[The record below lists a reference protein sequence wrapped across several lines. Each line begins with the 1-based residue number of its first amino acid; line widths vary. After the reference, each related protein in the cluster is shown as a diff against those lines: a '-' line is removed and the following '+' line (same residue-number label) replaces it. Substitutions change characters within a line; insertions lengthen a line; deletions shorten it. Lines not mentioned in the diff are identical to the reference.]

1 MNIKQLLER
10 DPKPTPWSTSDKLP
24 WNEPDFSRRMLHE
37 HLRQDHDMASPRAE
51 KIDKH
56 VEYIHAELLSRRPT
70 RILDLGCGPGLYTS
84 RLAKLGHTCVGV
96 DFSPASIEYAR
107 NEANDK
113 SLDCTYI
120 QKDIREPSSSENFG
134 LVMMLHG
141 EMNTFSKTE
150 IREIL
155 KNIESVLDGNG
166 ILLLTASTV
175 DGIRPPQP
183 IQRTWES
190 GYSGIFLDEP
200 YLELNETI
208 WDSDSKTSVIRYFIV
223 NANTGNVTEY
233 SESYQAY
240 TNEEYEGLFK
250 SCGFADVNLL
260 PPLSGMKDYPFCAIT
275 ILGRKEHQT

>member
-1 MNIKQLLER
+1 MKIKQLLER

-37 HLRQDHDMASPRAE
+37 HLRQDHDMASPRAG

-120 QKDIREPSSSENFG
+120 QKDIRETSFSENFG

-155 KNIESVLDGNG
+155 KNVESVLDGNG

-175 DGIRPPQP
+175 DGIKPPQP

-190 GYSGIFLDEP
+190 HHSGLFSDVP
-200 YLELNETI
+200 YLELDEVI
-208 WDSDSKTSVIRYFIV
+208 WDSDSKTLVERYFIV
-223 NANTGNVTEY
+223 DVNTGNVSAY
-233 SESYQAY
+233 SGYNQAY
-240 TNEEYEGLFK
+240 TNKEYESLLK
-250 SCGFADVNLL
+250 NCGSDDVKLM
-260 PPLSGMKDYPFCAIT
+260 PPLSGMEDYPFCAIT